1 MSTLEAR
8 KVAVLGGT
16 GQVGEGICRR
26 LLAAGATVVAVG
38 RTEES
43 LATLAERLGQP
54 ENLRLVA
61 DAPGTDA
68 AWAAAAERLDAVAG
82 PLDAV
87 VVSIGRWWSGPR
99 MVEMPLAEWE
109 EVLQRGLGTHVHAA
123 RAFLPRLAG
132 RHGAAYVA
140 INGSGA
146 EEPVA
151 GSAVVNTSAAAQ
163 LMLTRVLALEHEDDA
178 VRVHALVVDTPV
190 LSRDRPDGPDGWVS
204 ADDVGDAVAH
214 VIEAGGAAVQHLRAG
229 GRLES

>member
-1 MSTLEAR
+1 MSTLDAR

-43 LATLAERLGQP
+43 LATLAERLGHP
-54 ENLRLVA
+54 ERLRLVA
-61 DAPGTDA
+61 DAPRTDA
-68 AWAAAAERLDAVAG
+68 AWAAAAERLDAVEG

-87 VVSIGRWWSGPR
+87 VVSIGRWWSGTR
-99 MVEMPLAEWE
+99 MVEMPVAEWE
-109 EVLQRGLGTHVHAA
+109 EVLQRGLGSHVHAA

-132 RHGAAYVA
+132 RKGAAYVA

-163 LMLTRVLALEHEDDA
+163 LMLTRVLALEHKDD

-190 LSRDRPDGPDGWVS
+190 LSRDRPSGPDGWVS
-204 ADDVGDAVAH
+204 ADDVGDAVVH
-214 VIEAGGAAVQHLRAG
+214 LIDAGGAVVAHLRAG
-229 GRLES
+229 GRLDD